1 MHAAMG
7 GGKIL
12 TLFLLGFTP
21 TQNLISQEFSLSLQV
36 DIHLLES
43 SEALFIQEKKYSMN
57 ILT

>member
-12 TLFLLGFTP
+12 TLFSLGFTP